1 MRFKIYYIPTEDYT
15 IVSGD
20 TLEEI
25 QEKVKRETSKRGW
38 NNKDCYSEEI

>member
-1 MRFKIYYIPTEDYT
+1 MKFKIYHTPTEDYI

-25 QEKVKRETSKRGW
+25 REKVKRETSKRGW